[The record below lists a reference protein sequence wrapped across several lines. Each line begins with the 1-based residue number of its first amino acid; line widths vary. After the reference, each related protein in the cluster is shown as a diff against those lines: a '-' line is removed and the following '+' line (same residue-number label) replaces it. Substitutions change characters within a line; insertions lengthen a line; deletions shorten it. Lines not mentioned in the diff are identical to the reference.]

1 MGNRVVKLLGIK
13 DHSVHNR
20 HLDQLKINEVGRSNY
35 NFNYSVNNPD
45 FVDSSE
51 VSPDNTDENNITESR
66 SIQHHKPVSRY
77 TAFLNKNTLQ
87 LMSKIGQGIQI
98 SVSWIPQKHGEYPSN
113 AISVDKDVFVV
124 RCKHEDEYI
133 PGKLIPENK
142 KCYCPYNGREL
153 SFSKYEVLCDT
164 SIDHYSKG

>member
-1 MGNRVVKLLGIK
+1 
-13 DHSVHNR
+13 
-20 HLDQLKINEVGRSNY
+20 
-35 NFNYSVNNPD
+35 
-45 FVDSSE
+45 
-51 VSPDNTDENNITESR
+51 
-66 SIQHHKPVSRY
+66 
-77 TAFLNKNTLQ
+77 
-87 LMSKIGQGIQI
+87 MSKIGQGIQI

-164 SIDHYSKG
+164 SIDHYSKGYEWVKSTGDEYPVDAVVAGLTKDGKPVFIARGSVQEDMCSGKAVEGHKCAYMSWGGTEYTVDDYEILVWKLNCTK